1 MSYTKRQLIE
11 QAFTVLGMPNYI
23 FDMQPEQEE
32 AALWRLDMM
41 IAEWD
46 RRGVRLGYPLP
57 TSPSDSN
64 IASESNVP
72 DFAVKGIVYN
82 LALDLAGDYGKQIPP
97 TVLVAAY
104 HAKQSLFIEAALP
117 LSQVWPSTM
126 PMGAGNKT
134 WRSYGWQFAGP
145 QTTPEMQSP
154 DSNISISTENGKK

>member
-11 QAFTVLGMPNYI
+11 QAFTVLGMPSYI

-32 AALWRLDMM
+32 SALFRLDMM

-57 TSPSDSN
+57 TSPSDSD
-64 IASESNVP
+64 ISDSSNVP

-82 LALDLAGDYGKQIPP
+82 LALDIAADYGKTVPP
-97 TVLVAAY
+97 TVMSAAY
-104 HAKQSLFIEAALP
+104 QAKQSLFTSAALP

-126 PMGAGNKT
+126 PMGAGNKP
-134 WRSYGWQFAGP
+134 WRSYGYQFAGP
-145 QTTPEMQSP
+145 QTTPDLQSP
-154 DSNISISTENGKK
+154 DSNISISVENGK